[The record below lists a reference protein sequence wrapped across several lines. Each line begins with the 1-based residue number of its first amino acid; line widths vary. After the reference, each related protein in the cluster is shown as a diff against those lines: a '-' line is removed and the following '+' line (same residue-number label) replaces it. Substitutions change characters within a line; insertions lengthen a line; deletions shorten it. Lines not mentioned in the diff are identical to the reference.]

1 MPGLP
6 FSTRLTVA
14 TLTLACLATSASFP
28 GIAQA
33 YVKSLQRF
41 ARSEP
46 TVAKRRDDGLE
57 PGPHVQLGQQVAD
70 VVPDGL
76 LRDLERLRDLR
87 RRAAVREQLQHLLL
101 PRREPRLALPSPRV
115 PSLARGGNDGDHADD
130 LVVVADRDGC
140 NISDAVLLD
149 EPKEVSA
156 HAGLEPDGRSRVQ
169 PADVSELVDDPH
181 RKRKLAESV
190 QQRLRKLA
198 KNLGE
203 VIAVPGRGHGRACCP
218 ARRKRRGG
226 GAEPLPPGR
235 MRRGTRGRESEPL
248 QQRSDPFDQ
257 QAALS

>member
-28 GIAQA
+28 GIPQA

-101 PRREPRLALPSPRV
+101 PRRAPPSPRV

-130 LVVVADRDGC
+130 FVVVADRDGC

-156 HAGLEPDGRSRVQ
+156 HAGPEPDGRSRVQ
-169 PADVSELVDDPH
+169 PADVSELGD
-181 RKRKLAESV
+181 
-190 QQRLRKLA
+190 
-198 KNLGE
+198 
-203 VIAVPGRGHGRACCP
+203 
-218 ARRKRRGG
+218 
-226 GAEPLPPGR
+226 
-235 MRRGTRGRESEPL
+235 
-248 QQRSDPFDQ
+248 
-257 QAALS
+257 